1 MTIQN
6 APVDTDD
13 LSQLAM
19 IAAATTV
26 VGLLAAAGPEMA
38 SLIAGADIINMSLGD
53 LFAGAD
59 IINQ

>member
-6 APVDTDD
+6 TPVDTDD
-13 LSQLAM
+13 LSQLAL
-19 IAAATTV
+19 IAATTTV
-26 VGLLAAAGPEMA
+26 VGLLAAAGPEVV
-38 SLIAGADIINMSLGD
+38 SLFAGADIINMSLGD